1 MEKSRL
7 KRPFPIPWHFEFN
20 RANPCRQLSLIRS
33 VPVPPSIVGLLAG
46 LGLQMFGHLSL
57 QYMVED
63 RLQKDRHSP
72 IPSKQFLDL
81 LVRNLHL
88 KGSHRAS
95 AFGCWS
101 GSLTTWQNAV
111 AISIQPEQLHNY
123 RDTTSSWLFRGLLS
137 GFDRASL
144 VGEVLLGSNH
154 EDRALRSPLGRKG
167 DLLPREGEAG
177 DFLKVVLNSCIFRIA
192 AVSRTWRQ

>member
-1 MEKSRL
+1 ME
-7 KRPFPIPWHFEFN
+7 
-20 RANPCRQLSLIRS
+20 
-33 VPVPPSIVGLLAG
+33 
-46 LGLQMFGHLSL
+46 FG
-57 QYMVED
+57 
-63 RLQKDRHSP
+63 
-72 IPSKQFLDL
+72 F
-81 LVRNLHL
+81 
-88 KGSHRAS
+88 
-95 AFGCWS
+95 AFF
-101 GSLTTWQNAV
+101 
-111 AISIQPEQLHNY
+111 
-123 RDTTSSWLFRGLLS
+123 WLFRGLLS